1 VGAIRAD
8 LLRVLLDFR
17 RLRPTISFIMASFG
31 ILNVGKPAGPT
42 SRDVVDHVE
51 RLVRPAKAGHAG
63 TLDPLAS
70 GVLVICVGQA
80 TRLIQYVQRMPKT
93 YRATFLLGK
102 RSETDDIEAPL
113 EDVPQA
119 TAPNRAELDAA
130 LSHFSGEIAQRP
142 PAHSAVKLAGR
153 RAYELARR
161 GIDVQLQPRTVMI
174 HRITLIRY
182 AYPELSLEI
191 ECGSGTYI
199 RALGRDLGEALGTG
213 AVMSGLERTAIGKF
227 RIDDALALDKITAE
241 SLTQHVQP
249 ALAALRDLPQVTL
262 SEAQLIEVRHG
273 RPILKAWLTDPASH
287 AIATS
292 ELAAIDSE
300 GGLAAI
306 LYEKLQGELW
316 PRANFT

>member
-1 VGAIRAD
+1 
-8 LLRVLLDFR
+8 
-17 RLRPTISFIMASFG
+17 MALFG
-31 ILNVGKPAGPT
+31 ILNVAKTAGPT
-42 SRDVVDHVE
+42 SRDVVDQVE

-93 YRATFLLGK
+93 YRAAFLLGK
-102 RSETDDIEAPL
+102 RSETDDVEAPL

-119 TAPNRAELDAA
+119 ISPSRAELDAA
-130 LSHFSGEIAQRP
+130 LSHFVGEISQRP
-142 PAHSAVKLAGR
+142 PTHSAVKLAGQ
-153 RAYELARR
+153 RAYKLARR
-161 GIDVQLQPRTVMI
+161 GIEVQLLPRTVMI
-174 HRITLIRY
+174 HRITVLRY

-227 RIDDALALDKITAE
+227 LIEDALALDKITAE
-241 SLTQHVQP
+241 SLTHHIQP
-249 ALAALRDLPQVTL
+249 ALAALSDLPRVTL
-262 SEAQLIEVRHG
+262 SEAQLIEVRNG
-273 RPILKAWLTDPASH
+273 RPILKEWLTAPLSH
-287 AIATS
+287 AFATS
-292 ELAAIDSE
+292 ELAATDAE

-306 LYEKLQGELW
+306 LYEKRPGELW
-316 PRANFT
+316 PRTNFT